1 MIKRCTGNY
10 VASLHRHIKHTRL
23 VQDFVMETYILLVG
37 MSIQKSMG
45 SKVAKC
51 WVEKCFV
58 QLKKFNSSEATLR

>member
-1 MIKRCTGNY
+1 M
-10 VASLHRHIKHTRL
+10 KHTRL

-58 QLKKFNSSEATLR
+58 KLKKFNSSEATLR